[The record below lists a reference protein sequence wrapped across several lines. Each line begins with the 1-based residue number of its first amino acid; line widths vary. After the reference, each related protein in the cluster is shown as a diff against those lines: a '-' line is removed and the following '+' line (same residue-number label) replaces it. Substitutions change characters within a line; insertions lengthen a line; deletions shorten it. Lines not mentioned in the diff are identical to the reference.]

1 MRFWPAGFCGVD
13 GVDGGV
19 TGDEDPPPEQALKA
33 MARAVMQTIRIV
45 RGEYPG
51 LNSEAGDAANI
62 DL

>member
-1 MRFWPAGFCGVD
+1 VG
-13 GVDGGV
+13 GGV
-19 TGDEDPPPEQALKA
+19 TGDEDPPPEQALRA

>member
-1 MRFWPAGFCGVD
+1 MD
-13 GVDGGV
+13 GVVRGE
-19 TGDEDPPPEQALKA
+19 EDPPPEQALRA
-33 MARAVMQTIRIV
+33 MARTVMQAVRIA